1 MLKVIG
7 RVYGIIATCIMVL
20 SLCMGTAQAIPLTN
34 SLVTPADIGALFNSG
49 ALVSMTDV
57 FDFAPMNF
65 VSGDGI
71 VESGYM
77 PGRTGTGAEGLYLYF
92 YGINVNSDSSDKVRG
107 MSIDFKGLYTSLDIN
122 GGADDTSVYC
132 VVGPCGGLSPTAASY
147 DLGTDVI
154 SFYFIDVS
162 TFDPTLIPGT
172 FSKYFGAVS
181 SLAPGIVTANL
192 IDSGDEASPQV
203 YAPIAP
209 VPEPATLLL
218 LGSGLLGCVA
228 LARFRGKKTNG

>member
-20 SLCMGTAQAIPLTN
+20 FLCMGTAQAIPLTN
-34 SLVTPADIGALFNSG
+34 SLVTPVQIGAFFDTGS
-49 ALVSMTDV
+49 LVSMTDV
-57 FDFAPMNF
+57 FDFTPWNLAT
-65 VSGDGI
+65 GDGI

-77 PGRTGTGAEGLYLYF
+77 PGRVGTGADGLYLYF
-92 YGINVNSDSSDKVRG
+92 YGIVVNSDSSDKVRG
-107 MSIDFKGLYTSLDIN
+107 MSIDFKNLYTSLDIN
-122 GGADDTSVYC
+122 GGGADTSVYC

-147 DLGTDVI
+147 DVGTEVI
-154 SFYFIDVS
+154 SFYFIDLS

-192 IDSGDEASPQV
+192 IDSGGEASPRV
-203 YAPIAP
+203 YAPVVP
-209 VPEPATLLL
+209 VPEPGTLLL

-228 LARFRGKKTNG
+228 LARLRGKKTNG